1 MGHQPTSG
9 HRAAPAGA
17 GRPPVI
23 ARSPEDLRDAIAWR
37 RAQQALASDAVESWQ
52 HGSVLRT
59 PSCRGFWDLN
69 SVRVE
74 TAGVPAEV
82 MDEAAET
89 LLADY
94 QHRKLFVEDE
104 ATGAAVRG
112 YFEERG
118 WMTSHDAMMLRVGPP
133 PPMPQGVRE
142 VTLEAT
148 RALRRQWYGPSQV
161 DHIAVSEPYAVRR
174 GTRAL

>member
-1 MGHQPTSG
+1 
-9 HRAAPAGA
+9 
-17 GRPPVI
+17 
-23 ARSPEDLRDAIAWR
+23 
-37 RAQQALASDAVESWQ
+37 
-52 HGSVLRT
+52 
-59 PSCRGFWDLN
+59 
-69 SVRVE
+69 
-74 TAGVPAEV
+74 

-148 RALRRQWYGPSQV
+148 RALRRQWYGPSQA

-174 GTRAL
+174 GTRALMAGEEGFAWFVPGEIDQLYVSETARGRGLGTALMAAAMQGSDRWWIVAGEGEPAQALYERLGFTTVWRPYGFTRKPPT